1 MKKNFSVFLNIVLIA
16 AIGVG
21 GWFIYKDQLYDRAI
35 QVIKPCAKPITYS
48 IGSVDPRFGVTNA
61 QFAADIVQAKSLWEQ
76 AAGKPL
82 FTESA
87 SGSLVIDMVYDYRQ
101 EATVQLQ
108 KLGFTITATQS
119 SYDAL
124 NQKYTSFQS
133 QYATEKTN
141 LATEVARYNT
151 TQTAYNTEA
160 NYWNSNGGAPPA
172 EYQKLNQEEGTLKT
186 EESQIQTDQTTIN
199 QLALTINGLIT
210 VINNLA
216 AQLNST
222 ATTYN
227 NVGAQTGSEFE
238 EGVYISGVTGQQIHI
253 YQFNNQTELIR
264 VLAHELGHA
273 LGFVHVT
280 DPNAIMYRIN
290 QGTKIALAPADI
302 AQLDQVCGITP
313 TK

>member
-1 MKKNFSVFLNIVLIA
+1 MKKNFSIFLNVVLIA

-21 GWFIYKDQLYDRAI
+21 GWFIYKDQLYDRVI
-35 QVIKPCAKPITYS
+35 QVIKPCSKPITYS
-48 IGSVDPRFGVTNA
+48 FGSIDPRFGVTDA
-61 QFAADIVQAKSLWEQ
+61 QFAEDVIHAKSLWEQ

-82 FTESA
+82 FTESS
-87 SGSLVIDMVYDYRQ
+87 SGTLVIDMVYDYRQ
-101 EATVQLQ
+101 QATAQLQ

-124 NQKYTSFQS
+124 NKKYTSYQA
-133 QYATEKTN
+133 QYTADKDN
-141 LATEVARYNT
+141 LATEVTNYNT
-151 TQTAYNTEA
+151 AQTAYNTEA
-160 NYWNSNGGAPPA
+160 NYWNSAGGAPPT
-172 EYQKLNQEEGTLKT
+172 EYQKLNQEEATLKT
-186 EESQIQTDQTTIN
+186 EASQIQTDQTTVN
-199 QLALTINGLIT
+199 QLAGTINALIT

-216 AQLNST
+216 SQLNNT

-227 NVGAQTGSEFE
+227 NVGAQTGTEFE
-238 EGVYISGVTGQQIHI
+238 EGVYISGVAGQQIHI

-290 QGTKIALAPADI
+290 QGTKIALTQADI
-302 AQLDQVCGITP
+302 TQLDQVCDITP
-313 TK
+313 K